1 MLLNLH
7 STYIY
12 ICVHRQTWSAFFFK
26 IYCSSFCSTNMDLNV
41 YIQLII
47 LCVLNIIFTF
57 SGIVLNTLVVACFWK
72 SSQLRK
78 KLCHFM
84 IMVLSCFDLVTV
96 LTNHPGL
103 LLFLISWL
111 TEVDSDLFYKMKIY
125 LHFSDAILGFSFHA
139 LLVMNIERYLGTHYP
154 VYHRTKVTRAKLV
167 ALLATL
173 LIFQVTL
180 TVISVNN
187 WLISY
192 TVHLI
197 IFFVIIIPPFIF
209 INFKLFNISRNARK
223 INERSPTKRT
233 KNLKNVSTCLLAV
246 ACITFVF
253 IPSIVFIA
261 LNILDK
267 CTSNMVLIYTW
278 GATTYT
284 MNSTFNSLIF
294 FWKNR
299 VLQTEGM
306 KILKQLKNRLVG
318 S

>member
-1 MLLNLH
+1 MNLNL
-7 STYIY
+7 
-12 ICVHRQTWSAFFFK
+12 
-26 IYCSSFCSTNMDLNV
+26 

-57 SGIVLNTLVVACFWK
+57 SGIVLNILVVACFWK

-96 LTNHPGL
+96 VTNHPGL
-103 LLFLISWL
+103 LLFIISWL
-111 TEVDSDLFYKMKIY
+111 TQANGDVFHNMKKY
-125 LHFSDAILGFSFHA
+125 LHFSDALLGFSFHA
-139 LLVMNIERYLGTHYP
+139 LLVMNIERYLGAYYP
-154 VYHRTKVTRAKLV
+154 VYHRTNVTRRKL
-167 ALLATL
+167 ATLLAIL

-180 TVISVNN
+180 TVISLDD
-187 WLISY
+187 WIISY

-197 IFFVIIIPPFIF
+197 IFFVIIIPPFMF
-209 INFKLFNISRNARK
+209 INFKLFTISRTARK
-223 INERSPTKRT
+223 IQASSPERRT
-233 KNLKNVSTCLLAV
+233 KNLKNISTCLLAV

-253 IPSIVFIA
+253 IPSSVLIVF
-261 LNILDK
+261 NINTGNK
-267 CTSNMVLIYTW
+267 STSKAMLIYTW

-299 VLQTEGM
+299 ILQTEGI
-306 KILKQLKNRLVG
+306 KILKMVKHRLVG